1 MRGLVSPM
9 PLRRSY
15 RTKFRVFSG
24 EAYLPVLSAALAHHR
39 AYHCVRI
46 ACLCIAAP
54 DGISRITRTGNGKM
68 SDYMLK
74 HTTAFDMETFLH
86 G

>member
-24 EAYLPVLSAALAHHR
+24 EAHLQPTTDQATNGVVKSCCARQSNSWRRFAD
-39 AYHCVRI
+39 
-46 ACLCIAAP
+46 AP
-54 DGISRITRTGNGKM
+54 NSTSYRTTGN
-68 SDYMLK
+68 SR
-74 HTTAFDMETFLH
+74 HRVV
-86 G
+86 

>member
-24 EAYLPVLSAALAHHR
+24 EAEQQKQVEQLERLRSDL
-39 AYHCVRI
+39 
-46 ACLCIAAP
+46 
-54 DGISRITRTGNGKM
+54 DGRG
-68 SDYMLK
+68 
-74 HTTAFDMETFLH
+74 HT
-86 G
+86 